1 MQSQERLN
9 GLNHGGPRQR
19 AEALAALN
27 SAFSSSSTTKKVT
40 PRPSVKGQGSQRAAA
55 VAALSSVLTAEKK
68 KQSPDTS
75 PVASDS
81 PVPESSISG
90 NNCSFFYRSRM
101 LKFQPLVH
109 ILFVAKKIYN
119 GFLMF
124 LFLTVC
130 KSFLSNIIYVKCLII
145 ITSV

>member
-19 AEALAALN
+19 VEALAALN

-81 PVPESSISG
+81 LVPESSISG

-101 LKFQPLVH
+101 LHTQISTTGPYS
-109 ILFVAKKIYN
+109 IC
-119 GFLMF
+119 
-124 LFLTVC
+124 C
-130 KSFLSNIIYVKCLII
+130 K
-145 ITSV
+145 